1 MTHGKNKPEFFQGS
15 FLSRAGVKKCRFKPK
30 NSERNMKKI
39 CILFSNM
46 AIIANEEKH
55 KIIDISSNMYTKIGE
70 KTKKRFFQV
79 LYKILG
85 DFILTL

>member
-1 MTHGKNKPEFFQGS
+1 
-15 FLSRAGVKKCRFKPK
+15 
-30 NSERNMKKI
+30 
-39 CILFSNM
+39 M

-55 KIIDISSNMYTKIGE
+55 KIIDINSNMYTKIGE

-79 LYKILG
+79 LYKISG